1 MVLLQP
7 TSSHFLVRALKC
19 GKLQCFQQQYLGRSV
34 GVRRGLLLDDAG
46 EWCVDKVDFPANGF
60 NDGDCDFAA
69 AAELMDLVGDFNT
82 AVGARVVAAADDV
95 AADAAV
101 PVFRFLR
108 GGALDDFIPAADSA
122 AGGFRFLGIA
132 MWAVRVVKLWGRD
145 DIDE

>member
-1 MVLLQP
+1 M
-7 TSSHFLVRALKC
+7 RALKC

-34 GVRRGLLLDDAG
+34 GLRRGLLLLDDAR
-46 EWCVDKVDFPANGF
+46 ERCVDKVDFPANGF

>member
-1 MVLLQP
+1 M
-7 TSSHFLVRALKC
+7 RALKC

-34 GVRRGLLLDDAG
+34 GLRRGLLLLDDAG
-46 EWCVDKVDFPANGF
+46 ERCVDKVDFPANGF